1 MSGKQCPPGKVRA
14 KSGYCVK
21 ADGRTARRERIGK
34 FAGLPKSD
42 RKPDTK
48 KKVVKK
54 CPPGKVRAKSGYC
67 VKNDGPTAKRERIGK
82 FAKKT
87 KPLPQPPKRRRKPLP
102 PIPTKSQMDKLPNEM
117 IENIM
122 LNMFPYE
129 LVSFCKSS
137 KRINSIC
144 KSPVFKAR
152 YKKMIE
158 ESAKKRR
165 GETSYFINGILYRKV
180 KPETIDEE
188 SFVFDVDDLGF
199 IDEESFVIYDDDTG
213 FDIYY
218 DRDKKPHRHDGP
230 AMTKILG
237 GTDIQ
242 IWGWHGVL
250 HREHFKPSQIVI
262 KRGKLSLKRYHDK
275 GQKILTEIYNKGRIV
290 KFWIRETEHDNLVSK
305 NGIIHWH
312 SKYDREKG
320 EKYVRKKLISYA
332 RRLKD

>member
-165 GETSYFINGILYRKV
+165 GETSYFIDGILFRKTR
-180 KPETIDEE
+180 PESE
-188 SFVFDVDDLGF
+188 LGGG
-199 IDEESFVIYDDDTG
+199 V
-213 FDIYY
+213 DIYY
-218 DRDKKPHRHDGP
+218 DRNGSRHRDDGP
-230 AMTKILG
+230 AHTIISWG
-237 GTDIQ
+237 EVNETWYQHGDI
-242 IWGWHGVL
+242 H
-250 HREHFKPSQIVI
+250 
-262 KRGKLSLKRYHDK
+262 RGKFEPSVIRTHNGTVRLKIYYDK
-275 GQKILTEIYNKGRIV
+275 GRRMLTEIYNTGRLV
-290 KFWIRETEHDNLVSK
+290 KFMLIGSYKINLV
-305 NGIIHWH
+305 NDYGIIHWH
-312 SKYDREKG
+312 SDYNRKKEEKYDR
-320 EKYVRKKLISYA
+320 KKILSYSGRLIS
-332 RRLKD
+332 